1 MKMGW
6 RGVLGLVLS
15 VALLAWTLRD
25 VEFAHVWDVLRH
37 SNLGLFALSALVAT
51 LLFPVR
57 AIRWRYI
64 LEPVAEGLPLGSLF
78 RATSI
83 GMMVNNTVPARAGEF
98 ARAYALSRETSRV
111 SFPNALA
118 SLVIDRAFDAVVIVG
133 ILVTAMWSPTFPGST
148 TLAGQPLSRIA
159 ALVAIAALGLLSIL
173 AMLAFWPAAALRY
186 FDAIARRV
194 SPKLAERGGVLLQGF
209 AHGLGSL
216 KSPRLALLILF
227 WTVVHWLMG
236 SLSFY
241 LAFRAVGI
249 QAPFNAALFLQSVIA
264 LGVAVPASPGFFGL
278 FEFFGREGLGVYGVS
293 QADAV
298 SWALG
303 YHILSFL
310 PITIIGAW
318 YFTRLGMHL
327 ADLKS
332 RTSPPEVEPA

>member
-1 MKMGW
+1 MKLGW
-6 RGVLGLVLS
+6 RGVLGLVVS

-37 SNLGLFALSALVAT
+37 SKLGLFGLSTVVAT

-64 LEPVAEGLPLGSLF
+64 LEPVAERLPLGSLF

-83 GMMVNNTVPARAGEF
+83 GMMVNNTVPARAGEL

-133 ILVTAMWSPTFPGST
+133 ILVAAMWSPTFPGST

-159 ALVAIAALGLLSIL
+159 ALVALAAAALLLVL
-173 AMLAFWPAAALRY
+173 ATLAFWPSVALRH
-186 FDAIARRV
+186 FNAIARRI
-194 SPKLAERGGVLLQGF
+194 SPALADRGGTLLEGF
-209 AHGLGSL
+209 AHGLASL

-327 ADLKS
+327 TDLK
-332 RTSPPEVEPA
+332 RSPSPADAEPA